1 MIVTVI
7 GTGLIGG
14 SMALDLK
21 KRKKASKVIG
31 VDKSE
36 AHLEKAK
43 EMGIIDEAHSLDEAI
58 PVSDLI
64 IIAIPVDNAP
74 AILTQ
79 VLDMAKRGA
88 TVLDVGSIK
97 SNICATADQH
107 EKRGQF
113 VACHPMAGTEFS
125 GPEAAHYYLF
135 DGKANVICDSDKS
148 DEASLKAVQGI
159 FDTLKMN
166 TIYMNA
172 TEHDRHIA
180 YVSHLSHISS
190 FTLGLTVLDIEKDE
204 QSIFNMASTG
214 FASTVRLAKSSA
226 DMWTPIFHENK
237 DNLVTA
243 IDAYMD
249 KLKAFKE
256 MIQEGKQDK
265 THGNISNANEIKRIL
280 EGIELRGKEA
290 ALNTL

>member
-21 KRKKASKVIG
+21 KRKLATKIYG
-31 VDKSE
+31 VDQSP

-43 EMGIIDEAHSLDEAI
+43 EMGIIDANTDLKEAVAQ
-58 PVSDLI
+58 SDLVI
-64 IIAIPVDNAP
+64 LAIPVDHAP
-74 AILTQ
+74 KVLIE
-79 VLDMAKRGA
+79 VLDHIDADA

-97 SNICATADQH
+97 ANICQAIENH
-107 EKRGQF
+107 PKRGQF

-135 DGKANVICDSDKS
+135 DGKANVICDAKNSCDS
-148 DEASLKAVQGI
+148 SLKLVEKV
-159 FDTLKMN
+159 FETLKMN
-166 TIYMNA
+166 SIYMDSV
-172 TEHDRHIA
+172 EHDRHIA

-204 QSIFNMASTG
+204 ESIFNMASTG

-237 DNLVTA
+237 QNLVTA
-243 IDAYMD
+243 IDAYME
-249 KLKAFKE
+249 KLKAFKT
-256 MIQEGKQDK
+256 MIENDQQEQ
-265 THGNISNANEIKRIL
+265 THGTIANANEIERIL
-280 EGIELRGKEA
+280 EGIELRGKKA
-290 ALNTL
+290 TLNTL

>member
-14 SMALDLK
+14 SMGLDLK
-21 KRKKASKVIG
+21 KRKVATKVLG
-31 VDKSE
+31 VDKSKE
-36 AHLEKAK
+36 HLEKAL
-43 EMGIIDEAHSLDEAI
+43 EMGIIDESQELEEA
-58 PVSDLI
+58 VSHSDLVI
-64 IIAIPVDNAP
+64 LAIPVDNAP
-74 AILTQ
+74 EILKS
-79 VLDMAKRGA
+79 VLDTIKPGA
-88 TVLDVGSIK
+88 TVIDVGSIK
-97 SNICATADQH
+97 SNICSIADNH
-107 EKRGQF
+107 PKREQY

-135 DGKANVICDSDKS
+135 DGKANVICDAKKS
-148 DEASLKAVQGI
+148 NQKAL
-159 FDTLKMN
+159 DTALQVFESLKMN
-166 TIYMNA
+166 TIYMDA
-172 TEHDRHIA
+172 IEHDRHIA
-180 YVSHLSHISS
+180 YVSHLSHITS

-237 DNLVTA
+237 ENLVTA

-249 KLKAFKE
+249 KLKSFKE
-256 MIQEGKQDK
+256 MIQEDK
-265 THGNISNANEIKRIL
+265 HSETHGNISDANEIKRIL

-290 ALNTL
+290 TINTL

>member
-21 KRKKASKVIG
+21 KRKVATKVLG
-31 VDKSE
+31 VDKSKE
-36 AHLEKAK
+36 HLEKAL
-43 EMGIIDEAHSLDEAI
+43 EMGIIDESEDMDKAVAM
-58 PVSDLI
+58 SDLVI
-64 IIAIPVDNAP
+64 LAIPVDHAP
-74 AILTQ
+74 SLLVQ
-79 VLDMAKRGA
+79 VLDHLKSDA

-97 SNICATADQH
+97 ANICKEADSH
-107 EKRGQF
+107 EKRAQF

-135 DGKANVICDSDKS
+135 DGKANVICDAHKS
-148 DEASLKAVQGI
+148 SKDSLEVAQKV
-159 FDTLKMN
+159 FDTLKMK
-166 TIYMNA
+166 TIHMTA

-180 YVSHLSHISS
+180 YVSHLSHITS

-237 DNLVTA
+237 ENLVTA

-256 MIQEGKQDK
+256 MIQEDK
-265 THGNISNANEIKRIL
+265 HSDTHTNITDANEIKRIL

-290 ALNTL
+290 TLNTL

>member
-43 EMGIIDEAHSLDEAI
+43 EMGIIDEVHSLDEAI
-58 PVSDLI
+58 PSSDLI
-64 IIAIPVDNAP
+64 IIAIPVDSAP
-74 AILTQ
+74 AVLTQ
-79 VLDMAKRGA
+79 VLNTVKPGA
-88 TVLDVGSIK
+88 TILDVGSIK
-97 SNICATADQH
+97 SNICATAEQH
-107 EKRGQF
+107 KNRGQF

-135 DGKANVICDSDKS
+135 DGKANVICDSEKS
-148 DEASLKAVQGI
+148 DAASLKTVQEI

-172 TEHDRHIA
+172 AEHDRHIA

-237 DNLVTA
+237 ENLVTA

-256 MIQEGKQDK
+256 MIQEEKQDK

-290 ALNTL
+290 TLNTL

>member
-21 KRKKASKVIG
+21 KRKVATEVIG
-31 VDKSE
+31 VDKSPE
-36 AHLEKAK
+36 HLAKAK
-43 EMGIIDEAHSLDEAI
+43 EMGIIDSESTLSAA
-58 PVSDLI
+58 VVKSDLI
-64 IIAIPVDNAP
+64 ILAIPVDHAP
-74 AILTQ
+74 E
-79 VLDMAKRGA
+79 VLIEVLNHARPEA

-97 SNICATADQH
+97 VNICKAVADH
-107 EKRGQF
+107 PNRNQF

-135 DGKANVICDSDKS
+135 DGKANVICDTDKS
-148 DEASLKAVQGI
+148 SERSLNSAKKV
-159 FDTLKMN
+159 FETLNMN
-166 TIYMNA
+166 TIYMDSV
-172 TEHDRHIA
+172 EHDRHIA

-204 QSIFNMASTG
+204 ESIFNMASTG

-237 DNLVTA
+237 ENLVTA
-243 IDAYMD
+243 IDAYME
-249 KLKAFKE
+249 KLQAFKS
-256 MIQEGKQDK
+256 MIESDAMDK
-265 THGNISNANEIKRIL
+265 THGTITNANEIERIL
-280 EGIELRGKEA
+280 EGIELRGKKA
-290 ALNTL
+290 TLNTL